1 MTDQE
6 MQTETK
12 QETAAFAPPPLPSV
26 VDNSE
31 YFNNARNLVM
41 QECCLDSESLQRCA
55 VDPSTGFSYIVHLNT
70 RGDANLVGYAPGMRR
85 LYKHIFL
92 QNKQFKQQVVD
103 YYRSM
108 GFGWVDIVTL
118 NRVDSKI
125 FLWPRSNN

>member
-1 MTDQE
+1 MADQK
-6 MQTETK
+6 MQVEGSV
-12 QETAAFAPPPLPSV
+12 EVVAAPSFPTT

-31 YFNNARNLVM
+31 YFNNARNLVLK
-41 QECCLDSESLQRCA
+41 ECCLNQEELQRFM
-55 VDPSTGFSYIVHLNT
+55 VDPSSGFYCIVHVNT
-70 RGDANLVGYAPGMRR
+70 RGESNLVGYAPGMRR

-103 YYRSM
+103 YYRQM

-125 FLWPRSNN
+125 FLWPKSQ

>member
-1 MTDQE
+1 MADQK
-6 MQTETK
+6 MQVDGAVEVV
-12 QETAAFAPPPLPSV
+12 AAPSFPTT

-31 YFNNARNLVM
+31 YFNNARNLVLK
-41 QECCLDSESLQRCA
+41 ECCLTREQLQRFM
-55 VDPSTGFSYIVHLNT
+55 VDPSSGFSCIVHINT

-103 YYRSM
+103 YYRQM

-125 FLWPRSNN
+125 FLWPKSQ